1 MDEDLVK
8 KITEAFE
15 QHSRTEYESTLSVLE
30 DAIEIRGVPEGIG
43 LQIILLLFIFIVP
56 VGALIEDR
64 SFLMVALALVWLFS
78 FGRIFFEVA
87 KADLY
92 ARFDIN
98 EKTFEVENINAVV
111 RKIKELV
118 GFRYSWE
125 GVHKWSDFRQV
136 VLREKRLGKLISNKE
151 YRMLFKGASQKEY
164 PIAEF
169 TNSLLAEKVAYCIAR
184 MTGTTYMKIR
194 AH

>member
-15 QHSRTEYESTLSVLE
+15 RHSRSEYESTVNVAE
-30 DAIEIRGVPEGIG
+30 DSIEIKGVPEGIG

-56 VGALIEDR
+56 IGALIEDR
-64 SFLMVALALVWLFS
+64 SFLMVALALGWLFS
-78 FGRIFFEVA
+78 FGRVFFEVA

-111 RKIKELV
+111 AKIKELV
-118 GFRYSWE
+118 GFRYPWE
-125 GVHKWSDFRQV
+125 GVHRWSGFKQV

-151 YRMLFKGASQKEY
+151 YRLLFKGATRKEY

-184 MTGTTYMKIR
+184 MTGTTYIKIR

>member
-15 QHSRTEYESTLSVLE
+15 RHSQSEYESTVNVAE
-30 DAIEIRGVPEGIG
+30 DSIEIKGVPEGIG

-56 VGALIEDR
+56 IGALIEDR
-64 SFLMVALALVWLFS
+64 SFLMVALALGWLFS
-78 FGRIFFEVA
+78 FGRVFFEVA

-92 ARFDIN
+92 VRFDIN

-111 RKIKELV
+111 AKVKELV
-118 GFRYSWE
+118 GFRYPWE
-125 GVHKWSDFRQV
+125 GVHRWSGFKQV

-151 YRMLFKGASQKEY
+151 YRLLFKGATRKEY

-184 MTGTTYMKIR
+184 MTGTTYIKIR

>member
-1 MDEDLVK
+1 MDDDLEQ

-15 QHSRTEYESTLSVLE
+15 KHSRSEYESTVSVIG
-30 DAIEIRGVPEGIG
+30 DIIEIRGVPEGIRI
-43 LQIILLLFIFIVP
+43 QIILLLFIIAVP
-56 VGALIEDR
+56 VGAMIEER
-64 SFLMVALALVWLFS
+64 SFLIVLLSLVWLYS
-78 FGRIFFEVA
+78 FGRIFFEIA

-111 RKIKELV
+111 AKIKQMI
-118 GFRYSWE
+118 GFRYPWE
-125 GVHKWSDFRQV
+125 GVHKWSDLRQI
-136 VLREKRLGKLISNKE
+136 VLREKRLGKLISNRE
-151 YRMLFKGASQKEY
+151 YRLLFKSTTGKEY

-169 TNSLLAEKVAYCIAR
+169 TNDLLAEKVAYIIAR
-184 MTGTTYMKIR
+184 MTSTGYIKIR